1 MSRFTSQPI
10 VALAAVGFVIT
21 LARAQSLAP
30 AVPKAALVD
39 PIVVTAARGAQP
51 LSELL
56 VDLTVISADD
66 IARAGQSSVAEL
78 LARQPG
84 VEIATNGGPGS
95 TSAIFLRGA
104 NSGHTLILIDG
115 VRVGSSTSGTTPIEA
130 IPLDQIDHIE
140 ILRGPASSLYGADA
154 LGGVIQIFT
163 KRGDGTSPA
172 RVNASAGYGS
182 YDTSQL
188 AAGVAGGT
196 QAWIYALQV
205 GGGHS
210 GGFSAI
216 ENPANFSYNP
226 NPHRDGYTAAN
237 ITASGSWQLGPGHE
251 ISGQVFRNRLNAQFD
266 VGPGFDN
273 HTVTTVE
280 SYSLA
285 SRDQLTAS
293 WVSRLQAALANDDSV
308 SNGAFGPSAF
318 RTRQWQYSWQNDV
331 TLPLGLLSLIAERR
345 EERLSS
351 DVAFPIT
358 VRNTNSA
365 DAIYQLR
372 QGSHAIQ
379 ANLRIDDS
387 SQFGSR
393 TTGALA
399 YGYRL
404 TPAVRATI
412 SAGTAF
418 KAPTFNDLYFPS
430 FSNPNLTPEI
440 SRNIEA
446 GFYYATGM
454 QQARAVV
461 YRNRVD
467 DLIVFECDANFN
479 CAPQNVDRATL
490 EGVTLGYDV
499 TWGETVLK
507 TCVDVQKPEDDTNGH
522 LLPRRAKRHGAVALT
537 HAIGSLR
544 IGAEWL
550 ASSQRFDDAANTRR
564 LGGYAVTNLTL
575 DYALAKAWTL
585 VVRANN
591 VFDKRYELAADYAT
605 PRANVFAGV
614 RFQQ

>member
-1 MSRFTSQPI
+1 MSTLINRRVVPVVAVSLVPFGSFGQMPTKSAQLEPI
-10 VALAAVGFVIT
+10 A
-21 LARAQSLAP
+21 
-30 AVPKAALVD
+30 
-39 PIVVTAARGAQP
+39 VTASRTAQP
-51 LSELL
+51 VSDLL
-56 VDLTVISADD
+56 ADVTVIGSDD
-66 IARAGQSSVAEL
+66 IARAGQSSLAEL

-84 VEIATNGGPGS
+84 VEIATNGGPAS
-95 TSAIFLRGA
+95 TSAVFLRGA
-104 NSGHTLILIDG
+104 NSGHTLVLIDG
-115 VRVGSSTSGTTPIEA
+115 VRVGSSSSGTTPIEA

-182 YDTSQL
+182 YDSSQF
-188 AAGVAGGT
+188 AAGVTGVA
-196 QAWIYALQV
+196 QAWNYALQV
-205 GGGHS
+205 GSGHS
-210 GGFSAI
+210 RGFNAI
-216 ENPANFSYNP
+216 ENPANFSFNP
-226 NPHRDGYTAAN
+226 DRDGYTTTN
-237 ITASGSWQLGPGHE
+237 VTASGSLRVSPDDQV
-251 ISGQVFRNRLNAQFD
+251 SGQVFRSRLNAQFD
-266 VGPGFDN
+266 GGQGFDDR
-273 HTVTTVE
+273 TVTTVE

-285 SRDQLTAS
+285 SRDRLSES
-293 WVSRLQAALANDDSV
+293 WTSRLRAALANDDSV
-308 SNGAFGPSAF
+308 SKGAFGPSTF
-318 RTRQWQYSWQNDV
+318 RTRQWQYAWQNDV

-358 VRNTNSA
+358 QRDTNSA

-372 QGSHAIQ
+372 QGVNALQ

-404 TPAVRATI
+404 TPMLRATI

-418 KAPTFNDLYFPS
+418 KAPTFNDLYFPG
-430 FSNPNLTPEI
+430 FSNPNLVPEK

-446 GFYYATGM
+446 GLYYDTGA
-454 QQARAVV
+454 QQARVVV

-467 DLIVFECDANFN
+467 DLIVFECDVNFN
-479 CAPQNVDRATL
+479 CAPQNVDRATP
-490 EGVTLGYDV
+490 EGVTLGYDIM
-499 TWGETVLK
+499 WGATALK
-507 TCVDVQKPEDDTNGH
+507 TSIDLQKPEDDTNGH
-522 LLPRRAKRHGAVALT
+522 ILPRRAKRHGTLALT

-544 IGAEWL
+544 IGAECL
-550 ASSQRFDDAANTRR
+550 ASSERFDDAANTRR

-585 VVRANN
+585 IVRANN
-591 VFDKRYELAADYAT
+591 VFDKRYELAADFAT
-605 PRANVFAGV
+605 PRANVFAGI

>member
-1 MSRFTSQPI
+1 MSSFIARRF
-10 VALAAVGFVIT
+10 FT
-21 LARAQSLAP
+21 LVVVSLVPFSSFGQMQAKSARL
-30 AVPKAALVD
+30 D
-39 PIVVTAARGAQP
+39 PIAVTASRTAQP
-51 LSELL
+51 VSDLL
-56 VDLTVISADD
+56 ADVTVIGPDD
-66 IARAGQSSVAEL
+66 IARAGQSSLAEL
-78 LARQPG
+78 LAREPG

-95 TSAIFLRGA
+95 TSAVFLRGA
-104 NSGHTLILIDG
+104 NSGHTLVLIDG
-115 VRVGSSTSGTTPIEA
+115 VRVGSSSSGTTPIEA

-163 KRGDGTSPA
+163 KRGDGSSPA

-182 YDTSQL
+182 YDTSQF
-188 AAGVAGGT
+188 AAGVAGAA
-196 QAWIYALQV
+196 QAWNYALQV
-205 GGGHS
+205 GSGHS
-210 GGFSAI
+210 RGFNAI

-226 NPHRDGYTAAN
+226 DRDGYTTTN
-237 ITASGSWQLGPGHE
+237 ITASGAVQVSPRHE
-251 ISGQVFRNRLNAQFD
+251 ITGQVFRNRLNAQFD
-266 VGPGFDN
+266 GGLGFDDR
-273 HTVTTVE
+273 TITIVE

-285 SRDQLTAS
+285 SRDQLTDG
-293 WVSRLQAALANDDSV
+293 WTSRLQAALANDDSV

-351 DVAFPIT
+351 DVAFSIT
-358 VRNTNSA
+358 QRNTNSA

-372 QGSHAIQ
+372 QGSHALQ

-404 TPAVRATI
+404 TPAVRATL

-418 KAPTFNDLYFPS
+418 KAPTFNDLYFPR
-430 FSNPNLTPEI
+430 FSNPNLAPEK

-446 GFYYATGM
+446 GFYYDTGA
-454 QQARAVV
+454 QHARAVA

-490 EGVTLGYDV
+490 EGITLGYDV

-507 TCVDVQKPEDDTNGH
+507 TSVDLQKPEDDTNGH
-522 LLPRRAKRHGAVALT
+522 LLPRRAKRHGALALT

-591 VFDKRYELAADYAT
+591 VFDKHYELAADYAT

>member
-1 MSRFTSQPI
+1 MSSSIARRVFTLVVMSF
-10 VALAAVGFVIT
+10 AAFSSFGQMP
-21 LARAQSLAP
+21 AKSAQL
-30 AVPKAALVD
+30 D
-39 PIVVTAARGAQP
+39 PIAVTASRTAQP
-51 LSELL
+51 VSDLL
-56 VDLTVISADD
+56 ADVTVIGPED
-66 IARAGQSSVAEL
+66 IARAGQSSLAEL

-95 TSAIFLRGA
+95 TSAVFLRGA
-104 NSGHTLILIDG
+104 NSGHTLVMIDG
-115 VRVGSSTSGTTPIEA
+115 IRVGSSTSGTTPIEA
-130 IPLDQIDHIE
+130 IPLDQVDHIE

-172 RVNASAGYGS
+172 RMNASAGYGS
-182 YDTSQL
+182 YDTSQF
-188 AAGVAGGT
+188 AVGVAGAA
-196 QAWIYALQV
+196 QAWNYALQV
-205 GGGHS
+205 GGAHS

-237 ITASGSWQLGPGHE
+237 VTANGSWQLSPGHE

-266 VGPGFDN
+266 AGPGFDN

-285 SRDQLTAS
+285 SRDQLNAS
-293 WVSRLQAALANDDSV
+293 WGSRLQAALANDDSV

-358 VRNTNSA
+358 QRNTNSA

-379 ANLRIDDS
+379 ANLRLDDS

-393 TTGALA
+393 TTGAFA

-404 TPAVRATI
+404 TPAFRATI

-418 KAPTFNDLYFPS
+418 KAPTFNDLYFPG
-430 FSNPNLTPEI
+430 FSNPNLVPEK

-446 GFYYATGM
+446 GLYYATGT
-454 QQARAVV
+454 QHASAVV

-490 EGVTLGYDV
+490 EGITLGYDV

-507 TCVDVQKPEDDTNGH
+507 TSVDLQKPEDDTNGN
-522 LLPRRAKRHGAVALT
+522 LLPRRAKRHGALALT

-544 IGAEWL
+544 VGAEWL
-550 ASSQRFDDAANTRR
+550 ASSQRFDDAANKVR
-564 LGGYAVTNLTL
+564 LGGYVVTNLTL

>member
-1 MSRFTSQPI
+1 MSSFIARRVFTLVVMSLVPFSSFGQMP
-10 VALAAVGFVIT
+10 AKS
-21 LARAQSLAP
+21 ARL
-30 AVPKAALVD
+30 D
-39 PIVVTAARGAQP
+39 PIVVTASRTAQP
-51 LSELL
+51 VSDLL
-56 VDLTVISADD
+56 ADVTVIGPDE
-66 IARAGQSSVAEL
+66 IARAGQSSLAEL
-78 LARQPG
+78 LGRQPG

-95 TSAIFLRGA
+95 TSAVFLRGA
-104 NSGHTLILIDG
+104 NSGHTLVLIDG
-115 VRVGSSTSGTTPIEA
+115 VRVGSSSSGTTPIEA

-154 LGGVIQIFT
+154 VGGVIQIFT

-182 YDTSQL
+182 YDTSQF
-188 AAGVAGGT
+188 AAGVAGAA
-196 QAWIYALQV
+196 QAWNYALQV
-205 GGGHS
+205 GSGHS
-210 GGFSAI
+210 RGFNAI

-226 NPHRDGYTAAN
+226 DRDGYTTTN
-237 ITASGSWQLGPGHE
+237 VTASGSWRLNPDHE

-266 VGPGFDN
+266 AGLGFDDR
-273 HTVTTVE
+273 TVTIVE

-285 SRDQLTAS
+285 SHDQLTAS
-293 WVSRLQAALANDDSV
+293 WASRLQAALANDDSV

-358 VRNTNSA
+358 QRNTNSA
-365 DAIYQLR
+365 DAIYQLH
-372 QGSHAIQ
+372 QGSHALQ
-379 ANLRIDDS
+379 VNLRVDDS

-404 TPAVRATI
+404 TPAFRATI

-418 KAPTFNDLYFPS
+418 KAPTFNDLYFPG
-430 FSNPNLTPEI
+430 FSNPNLVPEK

-446 GFYYATGM
+446 GLYYDTGT
-454 QQARAVV
+454 QQARAIV

-490 EGVTLGYDV
+490 EGVTLGYDE
-499 TWGETVLK
+499 TWGETTLK
-507 TCVDVQKPEDDTNGH
+507 TSVDLQKPEDDTSGH
-522 LLPRRAKRHGAVALT
+522 LLPRRAKRHGTLALT

-591 VFDKRYELAADYAT
+591 VFDKHYELAADYAT

>member
-1 MSRFTSQPI
+1 MSSFIAQRLFTLVVMSLVPFSSFGQMSAKS
-10 VALAAVGFVIT
+10 AL
-21 LARAQSLAP
+21 L
-30 AVPKAALVD
+30 D
-39 PIVVTAARGAQP
+39 PIAVTASRTAQP
-51 LSELL
+51 VSDLL
-56 VDLTVISADD
+56 ADVTVIGPDD
-66 IARAGQSSVAEL
+66 IARAGQSSLAEL

-95 TSAIFLRGA
+95 TSAVFLRGA
-104 NSGHTLILIDG
+104 NSGHTLVLIDG
-115 VRVGSSTSGTTPIEA
+115 VRVGSSSSGMTPVEA

-182 YDTSQL
+182 YDTSQF
-188 AAGVAGGT
+188 AAGVAGAA
-196 QAWIYALQV
+196 QAWNYALQV

-210 GGFSAI
+210 RGFNDI

-226 NPHRDGYTAAN
+226 DRDGYTTTN
-237 ITASGSWQLGPGHE
+237 VTASGSWRLNPDHE

-266 VGPGFDN
+266 AGLGFDDR
-273 HTVTTVE
+273 TVTTVE

-285 SRDQLTAS
+285 SRDQLTTS
-293 WVSRLQAALANDDSV
+293 WASRLQAALANDNSV

-358 VRNTNSA
+358 QRNTNSA

-372 QGSHAIQ
+372 QGLHAFQ

-404 TPAVRATI
+404 TPSFRATI

-418 KAPTFNDLYFPS
+418 KAPTFNDLYFPG
-430 FSNPNLTPEI
+430 FSNPNLVPEK
-440 SRNIEA
+440 SRNVEA
-446 GFYYATGM
+446 GLYYATSN
-454 QQARAVV
+454 QQARVVV

-499 TWGETVLK
+499 TWGETMLK
-507 TCVDVQKPEDDTNGH
+507 TSVDVQKPEDDTNGH
-522 LLPRRAKRHGAVALT
+522 LLPRRAKRRGALALT
-537 HAIGSLR
+537 HAIGALR

-550 ASSQRFDDAANTRR
+550 VSSQRFDDAANTLR

-591 VFDKRYELAADYAT
+591 VFDKHYELAADYAT

>member
-1 MSRFTSQPI
+1 MSSFIARRF
-10 VALAAVGFVIT
+10 FT
-21 LARAQSLAP
+21 LVVVSLVPFSSFGQMPAKSARL
-30 AVPKAALVD
+30 D
-39 PIVVTAARGAQP
+39 PIAVTASRTAQP
-51 LSELL
+51 VSDLL
-56 VDLTVISADD
+56 ADVTVIGPDD
-66 IARAGQSSVAEL
+66 IARAGQSSLAEL
-78 LARQPG
+78 LAREPG
-84 VEIATNGGPGS
+84 VEMATNGGPGS
-95 TSAIFLRGA
+95 TSAVFLRGA
-104 NSGHTLILIDG
+104 NSGHTLVLIDG
-115 VRVGSSTSGTTPIEA
+115 VRVGSSSSGTTPIEA

-154 LGGVIQIFT
+154 MGGVIQIFT
-163 KRGDGTSPA
+163 KRGDGSSPA

-182 YDTSQL
+182 YDTSQF
-188 AAGVAGGT
+188 AAGVAGAA
-196 QAWIYALQV
+196 QAWNYALQV
-205 GGGHS
+205 GSGHS
-210 GGFSAI
+210 RGFNAI

-226 NPHRDGYTAAN
+226 DRDGYTSAS
-237 ITASGSWQLGPGHE
+237 ITASGSVRIGSGHE
-251 ISGQVFRNRLNAQFD
+251 ITGQVFRNRLNAQFD
-266 VGPGFDN
+266 GALGFDDR
-273 HTVTTVE
+273 TVTIVE

-285 SRDQLTAS
+285 SRDQLTDG
-293 WVSRLQAALANDDSV
+293 WTSRLQAALANDDSV

-351 DVAFPIT
+351 DVAFSIT
-358 VRNTNSA
+358 QRNTNSA

-372 QGSHAIQ
+372 QGSHALQ

-404 TPAVRATI
+404 TPAFRATI

-418 KAPTFNDLYFPS
+418 KAPTFNDLYFPG
-430 FSNPNLTPEI
+430 FSNPNLAPEK

-446 GFYYATGM
+446 GLYYDTGARH
-454 QQARAVV
+454 ARAVV

-490 EGVTLGYDV
+490 EGITLGYDV

-507 TCVDVQKPEDDTNGH
+507 TSVDLQKPRDDTNGH
-522 LLPRRAKRHGAVALT
+522 LLPRRAKRHGALALT

-544 IGAEWL
+544 IGAEWS
-550 ASSQRFDDAANTRR
+550 ASSRRFDDAANTRR

-575 DYALAKAWTL
+575 DYALSKAWTL

-591 VFDKRYELAADYAT
+591 VFDKHYELAADYAT

>member
-1 MSRFTSQPI
+1 MSSFNARGVVTLVVMS
-10 VALAAVGFVIT
+10 FVPFPSFGQT
-21 LARAQSLAP
+21 QAQSAQL
-30 AVPKAALVD
+30 D
-39 PIVVTAARGAQP
+39 PIAVTASRTAQP
-51 LSELL
+51 VSDLL
-56 VDLTVISADD
+56 ADVTVIGPDD
-66 IARAGQSSVAEL
+66 IAGAGQSSLAEL

-95 TSAIFLRGA
+95 TSAVFLRGA
-104 NSGHTLILIDG
+104 NSGHTLVLIDG
-115 VRVGSSTSGTTPIEA
+115 VRVGSSSSGTTPVEA
-130 IPLDQIDHIE
+130 IPLDQVDHIE

-172 RVNASAGYGS
+172 RVNANAGYGS
-182 YDTSQL
+182 YDTSQF
-188 AAGVAGGT
+188 AAGVAGAA
-196 QAWIYALQV
+196 QAWNYALQV
-205 GGGHS
+205 GSGHS
-210 GGFSAI
+210 RGFNAI

-226 NPHRDGYTAAN
+226 DRDGYTTTN
-237 ITASGSWQLGPGHE
+237 ITASGSWRLNPDHE
-251 ISGQVFRNRLNAQFD
+251 VSGQVFRNRLNAQFD
-266 VGPGFDN
+266 AGPGFDDR
-273 HTVTTVE
+273 TVTTVE

-285 SRDQLTAS
+285 SRDQLAAH
-293 WVSRLQAALANDDSV
+293 WVSRLQAALADDDSV
-308 SNGAFGPSAF
+308 SNGAFGPSTF

-331 TLPLGLLSLIAERR
+331 ALPLGLLSLIAERR

-351 DVAFPIT
+351 DVAFPVT
-358 VRNTNSA
+358 QRNTNSA

-372 QGSHAIQ
+372 QGSHALQ
-379 ANLRIDDS
+379 LNLRVDDS

-404 TPAVRATI
+404 TPAFRATI

-418 KAPTFNDLYFPS
+418 KAPTFNDLYFPG
-430 FSNPNLTPEI
+430 FSNPNLTPEK

-446 GFYYATGM
+446 GLYYDIGT
-454 QQARAVV
+454 QHARAVI
-461 YRNRVD
+461 YHTRVD

-507 TCVDVQKPEDDTNGH
+507 TSVDLQNPEDDTNGH
-522 LLPRRAKRHGAVALT
+522 LLPRRAKRHGALALT
-537 HAIGSLR
+537 HAIGALR

-550 ASSQRFDDAANTRR
+550 VSSQRFDDAANTVR

-591 VFDKRYELAADYAT
+591 VFDKHYELAADYAT

>member
-1 MSRFTSQPI
+1 MSSFIARRF
-10 VALAAVGFVIT
+10 FT
-21 LARAQSLAP
+21 LVVVSLVPFSSFGQMQAKSARL
-30 AVPKAALVD
+30 D
-39 PIVVTAARGAQP
+39 PIAVTASRTAQP
-51 LSELL
+51 VSDLL
-56 VDLTVISADD
+56 ADVTVIGPDD
-66 IARAGQSSVAEL
+66 IARAGQSSLAEL
-78 LARQPG
+78 LAREPG

-95 TSAIFLRGA
+95 TSAVFLRGA
-104 NSGHTLILIDG
+104 NSGHTLVLIDG
-115 VRVGSSTSGTTPIEA
+115 VRVGSSSSGTTPIEA

-163 KRGDGTSPA
+163 KRGDGSSPA

-182 YDTSQL
+182 YDTSQF
-188 AAGVAGGT
+188 AAGVAGAA
-196 QAWIYALQV
+196 QAWNYALQV
-205 GGGHS
+205 GSGHS
-210 GGFSAI
+210 RGFNAI

-226 NPHRDGYTAAN
+226 DRDGYTNTN
-237 ITASGSWQLGPGHE
+237 ITASGAVQVSPGHE
-251 ISGQVFRNRLNAQFD
+251 ITGQVFRNRLNAQFD
-266 VGPGFDN
+266 AGLGFDDR
-273 HTVTTVE
+273 TITIIE

-285 SRDQLTAS
+285 SRDQLTDG
-293 WVSRLQAALANDDSV
+293 WTSRLQTALANDDSV

-331 TLPLGLLSLIAERR
+331 TLQLGLLSLIAERR

-351 DVAFPIT
+351 DVAFSIT
-358 VRNTNSA
+358 QRNTNSA

-372 QGSHAIQ
+372 QGSHALQ

-404 TPAVRATI
+404 TPAVRATL

-430 FSNPNLTPEI
+430 FSNPNLAPEK

-446 GFYYATGM
+446 GFYYDTGG
-454 QQARAVV
+454 QHARAVV

-490 EGVTLGYDV
+490 EGITLGYDV

-507 TCVDVQKPEDDTNGH
+507 TSVDLQKPEDDTNGH
-522 LLPRRAKRHGAVALT
+522 LLPRRAKRHGALALM

-544 IGAEWL
+544 IGAEWSV
-550 ASSQRFDDAANTRR
+550 SSRRFDDAANTRR

-591 VFDKRYELAADYAT
+591 VFDKHYELAADYAT